1 MKQIQTSE
9 ITTTGK
15 ATVIVLNPYLVAKI
29 VRNLIKVEH
38 FGLFMEQAFHTN
50 NEGKPVFDNGSEYVP
65 VEYLRDIYEEF
76 MPFLQE
82 LDDAI
87 EGE

>member
-1 MKQIQTSE
+1 MKAIQIRE

-29 VRNLIKVEH
+29 VRNLIKVKR
-38 FGLFMEQAFHTN
+38 FGLFMENAFKLDCD
-50 NEGKPVFDNGSEYVP
+50 GKPVFDNYSECVP
-65 VEYLRDIYEEF
+65 VEYLQDIYEEF